1 VQTRARPAGPEVET
15 LLRAATVVG
24 AAFDLEVVAGLLEL
38 PVDVCAR
45 RAGQAMAARLLVEDE
60 AGAGYRFTNDLVREV
75 LYRTSPRPT
84 RVIRHRRLAA
94 MLADRPEAAA
104 GHAAAGDWATAAG
117 AWMAAAAEAARAYA
131 NRDAERLLDQAVAAA
146 TEAGDPA
153 LEAAARLDRG
163 QALVA
168 LGDYPAAF
176 ADQEQALRL
185 ATAHGLD
192 RLEAAA
198 LEQLGWTAYYSR
210 DHQAASELTPQAR
223 ELAERAVAAPR
234 AAPTALLLAA
244 RMRHAE
250 GDLAGAREAF
260 DAVLGEPDPA
270 TQTTGLTYL
279 GLLLE
284 HADQFAE
291 ARRVLDR
298 SIEACRAAGLFRPL
312 LTSCFAATLACANL
326 GDLSGALDRLALLER
341 SGGQLDRPFGYRW
354 RVELRHAELTSRLD
368 PPAAEG
374 LLELARTYGST
385 KYQALA
391 LARLGRRPQALA
403 LVAASGSD
411 YLIAQVAP
419 PALARAAIDRIAAA
433 LPAELRP
440 AFLRRGHLAAATR

>member
-84 RVIRHRRLAA
+84 RVTRHRRLAA

-104 GHAAAGDWATAAG
+104 GHAAAAGDWATAAR

-210 DHQAASELTPQAR
+210 DHQAASELTPRPASWPSGR
-223 ELAERAVAAPR
+223 WPPPGPPR
-234 AAPTALLLAA
+234 
-244 RMRHAE
+244 
-250 GDLAGAREAF
+250 
-260 DAVLGEPDPA
+260 
-270 TQTTGLTYL
+270 
-279 GLLLE
+279 
-284 HADQFAE
+284 
-291 ARRVLDR
+291 RR
-298 SIEACRAAGLFRPL
+298 CCWPP
-312 LTSCFAATLACANL
+312 ACATPK
-326 GDLSGALDRLALLER
+326 GTWPGP
-341 SGGQLDRPFGYRW
+341 GRPSTPCSASPTR
-354 RVELRHAELTSRLD
+354 
-368 PPAAEG
+368 PP
-374 LLELARTYGST
+374 
-385 KYQALA
+385 
-391 LARLGRRPQALA
+391 RRPA
-403 LVAASGSD
+403 
-411 YLIAQVAP
+411 
-419 PALARAAIDRIAAA
+419 
-433 LPAELRP
+433 
-440 AFLRRGHLAAATR
+440 